1 MRDMTPTER
10 AYVAGIIDGEGSIEY
25 TQRDRIR
32 HDRPGKP
39 VHKVWNIRMEVPQV
53 DGRLID
59 YLMVTTDEGVRDMKH
74 YPNNE
79 TWQDQHRWRVG
90 YRGVYR
96 VLKQVH
102 KYLIVKREK
111 SQLVIDHYDKIFS
124 KKVFGKGGFGAK

>member
-1 MRDMTPTER
+1 MTPTER

-25 TQRDRIR
+25 IKRDRIHHER
-32 HDRPGKP
+32 KGKP
-39 VHKVWNIRMEVPQV
+39 VYKVWNIHLEVPQV

-59 YLMVTTDEGVRDMKH
+59 YLIKTTDEGTRDIKR
-74 YPNNE
+74 YPKNE

-102 KYLIVKREK
+102 KYLIVKKEK
-111 SQLVIDHYDKIFS
+111 SKLVIDHYNQIFS
-124 KKVFGKGGFGAK
+124 KKVFGKGGFGVR